1 MNTGQQILFFAATII
16 LNLFLLNLLISIVTD
31 VHDNIVLQIQAI
43 DGRIKA
49 KLMLEVEL
57 IFEKWN
63 RDVNAPKH
71 IVFLSY
77 VND

>member
-1 MNTGQQILFFAATII
+1 MNVGQQILFFAATII

-63 RDVNAPKH
+63 RDVNQPKH